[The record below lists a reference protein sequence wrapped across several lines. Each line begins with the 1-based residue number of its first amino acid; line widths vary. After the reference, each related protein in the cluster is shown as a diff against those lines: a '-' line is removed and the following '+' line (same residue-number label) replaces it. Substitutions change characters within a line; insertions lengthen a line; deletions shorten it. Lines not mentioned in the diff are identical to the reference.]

1 MLLISKGSPDADQR
15 KRWDTAY
22 DIAISSII
30 VLSWYKFALTVEV
43 MDQRYTFAWKLGDG
57 LLRVLTAH
65 VTDEPIQPDPPLS
78 ILIQQRY
85 VSCC

>member
-43 MDQRYTFAWKLGDG
+43 MDQRYTKPFASC
-57 LLRVLTAH
+57 LLPENSEMAYCESWPLT
-65 VTDEPIQPDPPLS
+65 
-78 ILIQQRY
+78 
-85 VSCC
+85 